1 MVFEFIVYMYLNIN
15 YSNVPVLLQ
24 VINEIKEDFGNE
36 FPRNVQTYI

>member
-36 FPRNVQTYI
+36 FPRNV

>member
-15 YSNVPVLLQ
+15 YSNVQVLLQ

-36 FPRNVQTYI
+36 FPRNV

>member
-1 MVFEFIVYMYLNIN
+1 MVFEFIVYMYLHIN

-36 FPRNVQTYI
+36 FPRNV